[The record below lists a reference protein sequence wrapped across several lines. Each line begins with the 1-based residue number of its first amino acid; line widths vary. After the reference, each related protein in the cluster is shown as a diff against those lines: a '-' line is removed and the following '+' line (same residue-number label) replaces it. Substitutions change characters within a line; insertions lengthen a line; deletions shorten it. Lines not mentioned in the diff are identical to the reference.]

1 LISFKRQSSL
11 KVSCSID
18 TVESV
23 LQSDNKTITQM
34 AVLLDCYGFDM
45 QERSP
50 AEYIDY
56 WLTSCSR
63 YWIRLAIVEALYQ
76 GRYKAVS
83 VDHILRL
90 WKRRGH
96 PTFHF
101 PHEFERLICRNVF
114 VNKENIDKIEYQSS
128 STKCQKTKKVDQAD
142 KKDIQHQP
150 SKKLDSL
157 AMRRLTQF
165 SQDIPQQLK
174 LSSPTIDLNNGILE
188 NELPVDEFVS
198 LNTKSKK
205 IKSKRSIHQFIP
217 HSDSSQLYT
226 KLRAAVYQQ
235 LAQ

>member
-1 LISFKRQSSL
+1 MN
-11 KVSCSID
+11 CSID
-18 TVESV
+18 PVESL
-23 LQSDNKTITQM
+23 LQSDNKTINQM
-34 AVLLDCYGFDM
+34 AVLLDCYGFDL

-63 YWIRLAIVEALYQ
+63 YWIRLAIIEALYQ

-114 VNKENIDKIEYQSS
+114 VNQENIDKIESQSS
-128 STKCQKTKKVDQAD
+128 TTKFQETKKVDQPD
-142 KKDIQHQP
+142 KKDIQPQP
-150 SKKLDSL
+150 LNNLNSL

-165 SQDIPQQLK
+165 SQDIPLK
-174 LSSPTIDLNNGILE
+174 SELSSPTINFNNGNLD

-205 IKSKRSIHQFIP
+205 VKSKRSIHQFIP
-217 HSDSSQLYT
+217 HSDSSQLYI
-226 KLRAAVYQQ
+226 KLRAAVYQK

>member
-1 LISFKRQSSL
+1 MN
-11 KVSCSID
+11 CSID
-18 TVESV
+18 PVESL
-23 LQSDNKTITQM
+23 LQSDNKTINQM
-34 AVLLDCYGFDM
+34 AVLLDCYGFDL

-63 YWIRLAIVEALYQ
+63 YWIRLAIIEALYQ

-114 VNKENIDKIEYQSS
+114 VNQENIDKIESQSS
-128 STKCQKTKKVDQAD
+128 TTKFQETKKVDQPD
-142 KKDIQHQP
+142 QKDIQPQP
-150 SKKLDSL
+150 LNNLNSL

-165 SQDIPQQLK
+165 SQDIPLK
-174 LSSPTIDLNNGILE
+174 SELSSPTINFNNGNLE

-205 IKSKRSIHQFIP
+205 VKSKRSIHQFIP
-217 HSDSSQLYT
+217 HSDSSQLYI
-226 KLRAAVYQQ
+226 KLRAAVYQK

>member
-1 LISFKRQSSL
+1 MSG
-11 KVSCSID
+11 SID
-18 TVESV
+18 PVESV

-34 AVLLDCYGFDM
+34 AVLLDCYGFDL

-63 YWIRLAIVEALYQ
+63 YWVRLAIIEALYQ

-114 VNKENIDKIEYQSS
+114 VNAENVDKIESQSL
-128 STKCQKTKKVDQAD
+128 TTRFQGTKKVDQPD
-142 KKDIQHQP
+142 KQDIQRQP
-150 SKKLDSL
+150 LKNINSL

-165 SQDIPQQLK
+165 SQDIPQQLE
-174 LSSPTIDLNNGILE
+174 LSSPTLNVKNGTLE

-198 LNTKSKK
+198 LNAKSKK
-205 IKSKRSIHQFIP
+205 IKSERSIHQFIP

-226 KLRAAVYQQ
+226 KLRAAVYQK

>member
-1 LISFKRQSSL
+1 LN
-11 KVSCSID
+11 VSCLIEP
-18 TVESV
+18 VESV

-34 AVLLDCYGFDM
+34 AVLLDCYGFDL
-45 QERSP
+45 QECSP

-90 WKRRGH
+90 WQRRGH

-101 PHEFERLICRNVF
+101 PHEFERLICRNIF
-114 VNKENIDKIEYQSS
+114 VGKENIDKIESQSS
-128 STKCQKTKKVDQAD
+128 STKFQEIKKVDQPD
-142 KKDIQHQP
+142 KKDIQLQP
-150 SKKLDSL
+150 SKNLNSL
-157 AMRRLTQF
+157 AIRRLTQF
-165 SQDIPQQLK
+165 SKDVPQRLAL
-174 LSSPTIDLNNGILE
+174 LSPIIDMNDGTLE
-188 NELPVDEFVS
+188 NELPVDEFIS
-198 LNTKSKK
+198 LNTKSNK
-205 IKSKRSIHQFIP
+205 IKSKLSIHQFIP

-226 KLRAAVYQQ
+226 KLRAAVYRK

>member
-1 LISFKRQSSL
+1 M
-11 KVSCSID
+11 
-18 TVESV
+18 ESV

-34 AVLLDCYGFDM
+34 AVLLDCYGFDL

-56 WLTSCSR
+56 WLTSCSK
-63 YWIRLAIVEALYQ
+63 YWVRLAIIEALYQ

-101 PHEFERLICRNVF
+101 PHEFERFICRNVF
-114 VNKENIDKIEYQSS
+114 VNKENIDKIEPQSS
-128 STKCQKTKKVDQAD
+128 TTKFQETKKVDQPD
-142 KKDIQHQP
+142 KKDIQR
-150 SKKLDSL
+150 KLLKNLNSL
-157 AMRRLTQF
+157 AIRRLTQF
-165 SQDIPQQLK
+165 SQDIPQTLE
-174 LSSPTIDLNNGILE
+174 LSPTTINFNNGTLE
-188 NELPVDEFVS
+188 RELPVDEFVS

-205 IKSKRSIHQFIP
+205 IKSERSIHQFIP

-226 KLRAAVYQQ
+226 KLRAAVYQK